1 MQSSL
6 QNDTEPYIGKN
17 LPQIEFMV
25 TQEILNDYNE
35 GLNLQYQKTL
45 PLPSMIA
52 GAADNFHKWSAFEQ
66 DRGHLWMRQE
76 WQLFKP
82 LNLNEAY
89 IANGKII
96 DIYKKRDRTVVNTE
110 MALKNLEGTVV
121 IKSNHHQSFL
131 LDEPIEKVEF
141 RDPAKKEGMRKFLI
155 PDGTAIPSLES
166 NITLEMCGEF
176 FHGNKSYHT
185 DLKSSQKLGF
195 NNVVVGGRMTMSYV
209 GHLVE
214 QHLGEDWWNSGELDI
229 KFTNPVWPNDKLFIK
244 GIDIGILKDNNKR
257 RGIFTWIE
265 KDDGTI
271 VLIGNASIAN

>member
-1 MQSSL
+1 
-6 QNDTEPYIGKN
+6 
-17 LPQIEFMV
+17 
-25 TQEILNDYNE
+25 
-35 GLNLQYQKTL
+35 
-45 PLPSMIA
+45 
-52 GAADNFHKWSAFEQ
+52 
-66 DRGHLWMRQE
+66 
-76 WQLFKP
+76 
-82 LNLNEAY
+82 
-89 IANGKII
+89 
-96 DIYKKRDRTVVNTE
+96 
-110 MALKNLEGTVV
+110 
-121 IKSNHHQSFL
+121 
-131 LDEPIEKVEF
+131 
-141 RDPAKKEGMRKFLI
+141 
-155 PDGTAIPSLES
+155 
-166 NITLEMCGEF
+166 MCGEF

>member
-1 MQSSL
+1 
-6 QNDTEPYIGKN
+6 
-17 LPQIEFMV
+17 
-25 TQEILNDYNE
+25 
-35 GLNLQYQKTL
+35 
-45 PLPSMIA
+45 
-52 GAADNFHKWSAFEQ
+52 
-66 DRGHLWMRQE
+66 MRQE

-155 PDGTAIPSLES
+155 PDGIAIPSLES

>member
-1 MQSSL
+1 
-6 QNDTEPYIGKN
+6 
-17 LPQIEFMV
+17 
-25 TQEILNDYNE
+25 
-35 GLNLQYQKTL
+35 
-45 PLPSMIA
+45 
-52 GAADNFHKWSAFEQ
+52 
-66 DRGHLWMRQE
+66 
-76 WQLFKP
+76 
-82 LNLNEAY
+82 
-89 IANGKII
+89 
-96 DIYKKRDRTVVNTE
+96 

-155 PDGTAIPSLES
+155 PDGIAIPSLES

>member
-1 MQSSL
+1 MQSNL
-6 QNDTEPYIGKN
+6 QNDTDPYIGKI

-35 GLNLQYQKTL
+35 GLNLQYQKNL
-45 PLPSMIA
+45 PIPSIVA
-52 GAADNFHKWSAFEQ
+52 GAADNFHKWSAFNQ

-76 WQLFKP
+76 WQLFEP
-82 LNLNEAY
+82 LNLNQVY
-89 IANGKII
+89 IADGEII

-110 MALKNLEGTVV
+110 MTLRNHAGNVI

-131 LDEPIEKVEF
+131 LDEPIETVQF
-141 RDPAKKEGMRKFLI
+141 RDPTKKEGTRKFLI
-155 PDGTAIPSLES
+155 PDGVPIPQLES

-185 DLKSSQKLGF
+185 DLKSSEALGF

-214 QHLGEDWWNSGELDI
+214 QHFGEKWWSSGELDI
-229 KFTNPVWPNDKLFIK
+229 KFTNQVWPNDKLFIK
-244 GIDIGILKDNNKR
+244 GIDIGILKTDKNRN
-257 RGIFTWIE
+257 GVFTWIE
-265 KDDGTI
+265 KSDGTI
-271 VLIGNASIAN
+271 VLIGNASVAN

>member
-66 DRGHLWMRQE
+66 DKGHLRMRQE

-155 PDGTAIPSLES
+155 PDGIAIPSLES